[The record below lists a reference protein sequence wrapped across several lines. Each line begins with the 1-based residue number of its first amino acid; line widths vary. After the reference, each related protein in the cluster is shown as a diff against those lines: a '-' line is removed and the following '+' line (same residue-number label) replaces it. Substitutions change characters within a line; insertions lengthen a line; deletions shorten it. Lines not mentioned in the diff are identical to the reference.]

1 MEKMIRIALFEN
13 YSLFSFGLKHILTKH
28 HELEIPIVASS
39 VQQLVKQLNSE
50 PADVLLLDILHCDN
64 GAIRLL
70 RRVTRKFPDLP
81 IILLTSMQFSDCFTE
96 HVKMG
101 VKGFVFDDES
111 PDDLMNAIRRVKN
124 GGNYLP
130 KEMQRWLKELE
141 SSGKSEK
148 LKGDGKSTL
157 TEREISILKL
167 FCEGLTYKEIGRRLF
182 ISPRTVETHKK
193 NILEKLRLKSTADM
207 VKYAFHNRL
216 IIAWIGVA
224 III

>member
-13 YSLFSFGLKHILTKH
+13 CSLFSFGLKHILTKH

-148 LKGDGKSTL
+148 LKADGKSTL